1 MTRLMSLRFVSIVM
15 LIVAVAAVSR
25 SVSSSCRE
33 ADTRPDSDAVWRD
46 AGDVQ
51 RTRELRELLLTYFRR
66 EREWARGTLE
76 SDWADRQ
83 LALGATRDHITLLET
98 KMMALSLADAIATA
112 KLRAFDAGR
121 VKSLPMAIMG
131 APYIGDDYLLF
142 FGSYPEAGAMVFRVE
157 AALESDA
164 WGALLTLARMQDEA
178 RLAGSRLAGVQRAIA
193 K

>member
-1 MTRLMSLRFVSIVM
+1 MTRLMILRFASIVM

-25 SVSSSCRE
+25 SVSLSCRE
-33 ADTRPDSDAVWRD
+33 ASAGPDSDAVWRD

-51 RTRELRELLLTYFRR
+51 RTRELRELLLTHFKR

-112 KLRAFDAGR
+112 KLRAFDAG
-121 VKSLPMAIMG
+121 
-131 APYIGDDYLLF
+131 
-142 FGSYPEAGAMVFRVE
+142 
-157 AALESDA
+157 
-164 WGALLTLARMQDEA
+164 
-178 RLAGSRLAGVQRAIA
+178 
-193 K
+193 